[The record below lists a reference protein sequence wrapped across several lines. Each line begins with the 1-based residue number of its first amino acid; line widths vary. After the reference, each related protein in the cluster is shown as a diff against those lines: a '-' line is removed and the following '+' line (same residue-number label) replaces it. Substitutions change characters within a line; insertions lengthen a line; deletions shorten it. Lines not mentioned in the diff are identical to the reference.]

1 MGWVRAESP
10 IRAAGFTTL
19 PTPPSCAA
27 PLVWAAGCD
36 GGMEMMENPCPW
48 VSSCPLIRL
57 PWTRVDPAAAPI
69 SACCRVSGL
78 FGLGREV
85 LSGPSAAEPIT
96 ACCGVSAWLGLGER
110 ESCAVGDTG
119 WVADSGVASGA
130 GRRWARASPASIFSG
145 FRSRDRAAPCVPAL
159 WSWIGA
165 GCWVS
170 AVVAAGSWATALA
183 CFSAGGC
190 FDAAADPAD
199 SAVADSVGSTGCMW
213 SILFKSSRW
222 SLPAQ
227 LEM

>member
-1 MGWVRAESP
+1 MGWVRAELP

-36 GGMEMMENPCPW
+36 GGMEMMENPCSW
-48 VSSCPLIRL
+48 ASSCLLIRL
-57 PWTRVDPAAAPI
+57 PWARVDPAAAPI
-69 SACCRVSGL
+69 WACCGV
-78 FGLGREV
+78 
-85 LSGPSAAEPIT
+85 SGPSAAEPIT

-110 ESCAVGDTG
+110 ESCAFGDTG
-119 WVADSGVASGA
+119 PVADSGVALGA

-145 FRSRDRAAPCVPAL
+145 FRSRDRAAPWVPAL

-170 AVVAAGSWATALA
+170 AVVAAGSALVGT
-183 CFSAGGC
+183 S
-190 FDAAADPAD
+190 AAAGVDPAN
-199 SAVADSVGSTGCMW
+199 SGVADSVGSGAVAGSGVAADPVGSTGCMC